1 MAALSRGRLGAT
13 EYESRRR
20 NRASASA
27 LQLRGDEFV
36 FVELAEAMSLKV
48 NFRAMA
54 ITNKLE
60 EDDIEG
66 VMDICPSNASYM
78 VRIDPDVL
86 HPDDLISRLEEI
98 DAEAGDIQGFEL
110 RTRVVDVPV
119 MMEDPWTHETL
130 MRFRDRHQDPD
141 ATDLEYSA
149 RINGFDSKED
159 FIEALL
165 GSPWLVTMIGF
176 VPGLPW
182 CYQLVPPEEQ
192 VEVPKYV
199 RPRTYTPE
207 RAFGFGGGFA
217 VVYSVEGAGG
227 YQLFGRSPL
236 PVLDVKQ
243 RLKDFQ
249 ESIVFPKPGDIWNYR
264 RIDREEFD
272 RLEAEVQEGTF
283 EYKKKEFVF
292 HPDRSLEDPH
302 AYNEEILRVLYG
314 N

>member
-1 MAALSRGRLGAT
+1 MSSKT
-13 EYESRRR
+13 EVDLPQPRYSYG
-20 NRASASA
+20 
-27 LQLRGDEFV
+27 GDEFV

-54 ITNKLE
+54 ITEKLRE
-60 EDDIEG
+60 ENIPG

-78 VRIDPDVL
+78 IRIDPDEI
-86 HPDDLISRLEEI
+86 HPDDLISRLKEI
-98 DAEAGDIQGFEL
+98 DEETGDAGNFEL
-110 RTRVVDVPV
+110 HTRVVDVPV
-119 MMEDPWTHETL
+119 LMEDPWTHEAL

-149 RINGFDSKED
+149 RINGYDSKED
-159 FIEALL
+159 FIAALL

-227 YQLFGRSPL
+227 YQLFGLAPA
-236 PVLDVKQ
+236 PVLDVSQ
-243 RLKDFQ
+243 RLKNFED
-249 ESIVFPKPGDIWNYR
+249 SIVFPKPGDVFNYR
-264 RIDREEFD
+264 GIDREEFD
-272 RLEAEVQEGTF
+272 DVRARVEDGTF
-283 EYKKKEFVF
+283 EYRIREFTF
-292 HPDRSLEDPH
+292 HPDRSLSDPH
-302 AYNEEILRVLYG
+302 GYNKEILEVLYG
-314 N
+314 D